1 MLEIED
7 SFRKLT
13 EEKST
18 LENNY
23 NNSVDDLITVKNKLS
38 EAEGVIDALN
48 IQINGAQS
56 NINDLN
62 ASLTK
67 KDQKI
72 QSIIKDKKTLED
84 TISKNTKN
92 LIKKNQLI

>member
-18 LENNY
+18 LEKNY

-48 IQINGAQS
+48 IQINSAQS

-62 ASLTK
+62 ASLTE

-72 QSIIKDKKTLED
+72 QSLIKDNKE
-84 TISKNTKN
+84 S
-92 LIKKNQLI
+92 